1 MTRINIVVKLLNH
14 NFLICAIKGV
24 KPMFVW
30 DRLAVASLVFISF
43 VGVCRVPL
51 MGKSLKKQAN
61 KRTNKTN
68 NYLQLRPEVR
78 AVNDFNI
85 WAERFSFPNIPS
97 TILAQESLLKKEIR
111 FRPGILSLRGQDQFS
126 FWKGQHLK
134 GAPRLIRPGL
144 QIISQIF
151 WKVIGIFF

>member
-1 MTRINIVVKLLNH
+1 
-14 NFLICAIKGV
+14 
-24 KPMFVW
+24 
-30 DRLAVASLVFISF
+30 
-43 VGVCRVPL
+43 

-126 FWKGQHLK
+126 F
-134 GAPRLIRPGL
+134 
-144 QIISQIF
+144 
-151 WKVIGIFF
+151 